1 MFASQE
7 PEVANSF
14 VPQYDYY
21 YTSLS
26 QQKTSTIIVVLRLA
40 SLRWTGD
47 YRSSHCTRV
56 RPICS

>member
-1 MFASQE
+1 MSARHE

-14 VPQYDYY
+14 VPQYDRF

-26 QQKTSTIIVVLRLA
+26 QQKSSTINAVLRLA
-40 SLRWTGD
+40 SLRWTED

-56 RPICS
+56 RPICP